1 MLLLAVDHGY
11 YDLIDLNKDGE
22 YPLLKL
28 DLYPI
33 MIFSCHGNLVRRFLV
48 SECLQA
54 ILHLLE
60 CPQRLLLMMSVILND
75 VTVGLNLFSIEYDD
89 LRSRTLLHDYR
100 TRFNLSS
107 LQLAIFR
114 VSLKPLGEVVLDE
127 NDGFLVARD
136 GVSETREVKLI
147 KLFHKVENLCQR
159 IHFGLFQRFL

>member
-1 MLLLAVDHGY
+1 
-11 YDLIDLNKDGE
+11 
-22 YPLLKL
+22 
-28 DLYPI
+28 
-33 MIFSCHGNLVRRFLV
+33 MILTRHANLVGRFLV

-60 CPQRLLLMMSVILND
+60 RPQRLLLMMSVILND

-114 VSLKPLGEVVLDE
+114 VSLKTLGKVVLDE
-127 NDGFLVARD
+127 NDCVLVARD
-136 GVSETREVKLI
+136 GV
-147 KLFHKVENLCQR
+147 
-159 IHFGLFQRFL
+159 G